1 MAGFS
6 PIVSDP
12 ATGRAFYKDALG
24 LPLAVVE
31 GDYIAMDGFEGSKHL
46 GIWPLADAAESCFG
60 TREWPE
66 DIPVP
71 QVTI

>member
-1 MAGFS
+1 MDILFVAGFS

-31 GDYIAMDGFEGSKHL
+31 GDHIA
-46 GIWPLADAAESCFG
+46 I
-60 TREWPE
+60 
-66 DIPVP
+66 V
-71 QVTI
+71 